1 MIQAIHTKVPGR
13 ARYKIEGLYRSE
25 TLKKVLEFQLSQQKN
40 ILRVSAS
47 TLTGNVL
54 VFFNSGNDHET
65 IAAVIE
71 RVLTRA
77 GAIAR
82 GPRRDIRTRPPSV
95 HSARHPP
102 SMGEV
107 PAWRTAAKRLIASE
121 EQKGEPWHVLDG
133 DSVLCL
139 LGSCRKTGLTEAAA
153 LARLQQFGPNVI
165 PESDPRSPWK
175 AFASQFASL
184 PVALLG
190 AAAGLSLLTGGVVD
204 AAVILGVVVVN
215 GFIGFLTEREAE
227 KTIRS
232 LKTFVQSSARVLR
245 DGRERTISAAELV
258 PGDVLVLRPGTSIPA
273 DCRILEA
280 SHLSVDE
287 STLTG
292 ESMPAV
298 KRVEPLGNKEVPLG
312 DRHNMAYM
320 GTLVTGG
327 EGCAVVVATGRH
339 TEIGRLQM
347 LLDETKSPKTPIEMQ
362 LARTGDQLVLIA
374 TSICGVVFLMGFLR
388 GYGLLQMA
396 RSAVSLAAAAVPE
409 GLPAAATITF
419 ALGVKNMRKHHVLV
433 RQLQAIETLG
443 AVQTV
448 CLDKT
453 GTITRNR
460 MSVQMVYTGGRR
472 IQVRDS
478 GFFLGETPVD
488 PLSIGELKQL
498 LHVCT
503 LCSETR
509 IKANELNGE
518 VAFEGSPTERALV
531 QLTSMGGIDVSLLR
545 RSHPLLRVG
554 HRAENRLYMGTLHE
568 SPEGGCLYAVK
579 GSPPEVLAMCSWQ
592 MKNGKKVRLTEKTRL
607 SIETENERMAGQALR
622 VLAFACARLEETPAE
637 DPQEGLV
644 WLGLIGM
651 ADPIRHGVGE
661 LIKVFHRAGID
672 TVMITGDQS
681 PTAYAVAQE
690 LNLSR
695 GNPLEILDSS
705 ELGSVESEVF
715 KALAKRIQVYARV
728 SPSHKLKIVQALQ
741 STGKVVAMT
750 GDGINDGPALKAA
763 DIGIAMGRSG
773 TDIAREVADVVLEE
787 DNLETLIAALRDGRT
802 TYNNVRKSVR
812 FFLSTNLSEIMV
824 MFAAMASGIGFPLNA
839 MQLLWINIIS
849 DIFPGLALSMEAP
862 ETDVLEEPPRN
873 PAEPLLNSDDYKRM
887 ALESAVMSGTTLA
900 AYGYGLSRYGMGARA
915 GTLAFQALTLAQ
927 LLHAVSCRSE
937 RHRFF
942 EQDRPPPN
950 RYLNVALAACCGL
963 QMLTFLVPGL
973 RRILGLTAVNLL
985 DAAVIAGGAVVSLA
999 INELTKKTK
1008 WTKRNENSI
1017 HDHV

>member
-13 ARYKIEGLYRSE
+13 ARYKIDGLYRSE
-25 TLKKVLEFQLSQQKN
+25 ALKKALEFQLSREKN

-65 IAAVIE
+65 IATLIE
-71 RVLTRA
+71 RVLTRS
-77 GAIAR
+77 GPTVE
-82 GPRRDIRTRPPSV
+82 GPRKEVRPRAEAAHPASLPPPTR
-95 HSARHPP
+95 
-102 SMGEV
+102 EE
-107 PAWRTAAKRLIASE
+107 PAWRTAAKRLLASE
-121 EQKGEPWHVLDG
+121 EQKGEPWHVLDA
-133 DSVLCL
+133 DSVLCS
-139 LGSCRKTGLTEAAA
+139 LGAYRETGLPETTAS
-153 LARLQQFGPNVI
+153 ARLKEFGPNTI

-190 AAAGLSLLTGGVVD
+190 AAAGLSLFTGGVVD
-204 AAVILGVVVVN
+204 AAVILGVVVAN

-232 LKTFVQSSARVLR
+232 LKTFVQPSARVLR
-245 DGRERTISAAELV
+245 DGRERTVSAAELV
-258 PGDVLVLRPGTSIPA
+258 PGDVLVLKPGSYIPA

-298 KRVEPLGNKEVPLG
+298 KRVEPIGNKDVPLG

-327 EGCAVVVATGRH
+327 EGRAVVVATGRF

-374 TSICGVVFLMGFLR
+374 TGICGVVFLMGFLR
-388 GYGLLQMA
+388 GHGLLQMA
-396 RSAVSLAAAAVPE
+396 RTAVSLAAAAVPE

-433 RQLQAIETLG
+433 RQLQAVETLG

-460 MSVQMVYTGGRR
+460 MAVQAVYTGGKG
-472 IQVRDS
+472 IEVRDR
-478 GFFLGETPVD
+478 GFFLDEAPVD

-509 IKANELNGE
+509 IKANEKNGE
-518 VAFEGSPTERALV
+518 VALKGSPTESALV
-531 QLTSMGGIDVSLLR
+531 RLTSLGGIDVSLLR

-568 SPEGGCLYAVK
+568 APGKGCLYAVK
-579 GSPPEVLAMCSWQ
+579 GSPPEVLAMCRWQ

-622 VLAFACARLEETPAE
+622 VLAFACAALEETPAA

-644 WLGLIGM
+644 WLGLVGM
-651 ADPIRHGVGE
+651 ADPIREGVGE
-661 LIKVFHRAGID
+661 LIEVFHRAGID

-681 PTAYAVAQE
+681 PTAHAVAQE

-695 GNPLEILDSS
+695 GDPLEILDSS
-705 ELGSVESEVF
+705 ELGSVESDVL
-715 KALAKRIQVYARV
+715 KALAKRVQVYARV
-728 SPSHKLKIVQALQ
+728 SPSHKLMIVQALQ

-787 DNLETLIAALRDGRT
+787 DNLETLIVALRDGRT
-802 TYNNVRKSVR
+802 TYNNIRKSVH

-824 MFAAMASGIGFPLNA
+824 MFAAMAAGIGFPINA

-862 ETDVLEEPPRN
+862 ETDVLEEPPRD
-873 PAEPLLNSDDYKRM
+873 PGKPLLDSADFKRM
-887 ALESAVMSGTTLA
+887 AIESAVISGTTLA

-915 GTLAFQALTLAQ
+915 GTLAFQALTVAQ

-950 RYLNVALAACCGL
+950 RYLNLALGASIGL
-963 QMLTFLVPGL
+963 QLLTFLVPGL
-973 RRILGLTAVNLL
+973 RGILGLTAVSLL
-985 DAAVIAGGAVVSLA
+985 DAAVIAGGAVLPLA
-999 INELTKKTK
+999 VNELTKKTK
-1008 WTKRNENSI
+1008 RTKRNENSI
-1017 HDHV
+1017 HDDL